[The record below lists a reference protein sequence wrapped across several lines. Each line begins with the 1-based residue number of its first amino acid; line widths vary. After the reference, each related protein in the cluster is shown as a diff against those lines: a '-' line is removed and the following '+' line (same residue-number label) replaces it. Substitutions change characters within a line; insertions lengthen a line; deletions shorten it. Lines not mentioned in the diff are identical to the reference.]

1 MPCYDCGSV
10 GAWRSLVARVVRDD
24 EVGGSNPLAPTI
36 LRRAPAA
43 THIPEYRVEHGGE
56 LVTTIALGLTAAFL
70 AAFVARRLRLPS
82 IVGYLVAG
90 VALGP
95 FTPGVFA
102 DQELAL
108 ELAEIGV
115 VLLMFGVGIHFSFR
129 DLLAVR
135 GVAIP
140 GAVVQ
145 IAVATTLGVVLAT
158 ALGWGVPAG
167 IVLGLSLSVASTV
180 VLLRALIQRNALDTV
195 HGRAAVGWLIVE
207 DIFTVLVLVLL
218 PGFALGAAGADAGS
232 NVAVTLG
239 EAVLKAAVLG
249 VLVVVVGTRVV
260 PWLLLQVARE
270 GSQEMF
276 TLGVLAVALGIA
288 FVSSAVF
295 GVSLALGAF
304 LAGAV
309 VGETDLSHKA
319 AADALPLRDAFAVLF
334 FVSVGMLLDPAYLLQ
349 NPLAILAVVALVV
362 VGKSLAAIGI
372 VALLGYPLRTGLT
385 VGAGLAQVGEFSF
398 ILATAGVTLG
408 VLPAEA
414 YQLVVAGALISITL
428 NPLLF
433 ALVDPVDSW
442 LKARPALRRRLER
455 GGGVLARPVPRAEPI
470 SGHAVICGWG
480 RVGRVVARALEARG
494 FSYVV
499 IEEDRRTVETLRE
512 RGTDALYGDIA
523 DAALLQHAGIARAR
537 VLVFAAYDPPAA
549 EFAVEHSRRVNP
561 RIEIVARVETPEE
574 ARRLL
579 DRGATQTVEGERELA
594 VQMAR
599 YTLRRFGVTSR
610 EVEAITQGLRRRPEP
625 APSV

>member
-1 MPCYDCGSV
+1 M
-10 GAWRSLVARVVRDD
+10 
-24 EVGGSNPLAPTI
+24 
-36 LRRAPAA
+36 
-43 THIPEYRVEHGGE
+43 EHGGE
-56 LVTTIALGLTAAFL
+56 LIATIALGLSAAFL
-70 AAFVARRLRLPS
+70 AGLVARRLRLPS

-90 VALGP
+90 VVVGP

-115 VLLMFGVGIHFSFR
+115 ILLMFGVGIHFSFR

-145 IAVATTLGVVLAT
+145 SAVAT
-158 ALGWGVPAG
+158 ALGVGLALMLGWGVVAG
-167 IVLGLSLSVASTV
+167 VVLGLSLSVASTV
-180 VLLRALIQRNALDTV
+180 VLLRALIQRNALDTI
-195 HGRAAVGWLIVE
+195 HGRVAVGWLIVE

-218 PGFALGAAGADAGS
+218 PSFAVLAGESAAGGNALFS
-232 NVAVTLG
+232 LG
-239 EAVLKAAVLG
+239 EALLKAGALAVLM
-249 VLVVVVGTRVV
+249 VVVGTRVV

-288 FVSSAVF
+288 FASSAVF

-319 AADALPLRDAFAVLF
+319 ASDALPLRDAFAVLF
-334 FVSVGMLLDPAYLLQ
+334 FVSVGMLLDPGYLMQ
-349 NPLAILAVVALVV
+349 NPLPILAVLALVV
-362 VGKSLAAIGI
+362 VGKSMAAIGI
-372 VALLGYPLRTGLT
+372 VAALGYPLRTGLT
-385 VGAGLAQVGEFSF
+385 VGAGLAQIGEFSF

-408 VLPAEA
+408 ILPAEA
-414 YQLVVAGALISITL
+414 YQLVVAGALLSITV
-428 NPLLF
+428 NPLIF
-433 ALVDPVDSW
+433 ALVDPIDAWV
-442 LKARPALRRRLER
+442 KARPALRGRLER
-455 GGGVLARPVPRAEPI
+455 AGGALARPAPADQPM

-480 RVGRVVARALEARG
+480 RVGRTVARALETRG
-494 FSYVV
+494 FRYVV
-499 IEEDRRTVETLRE
+499 IEEHRRTVEALRA
-512 RGTDALYGDIA
+512 RGVRAFYGDIA
-523 DAALLQHAGIARAR
+523 DATLLSHAGIERAR

-549 EFAVEHSRRVNP
+549 EYAVEHSREVNP

-574 ARRLL
+574 SRRLL
-579 DRGATQTVEGERELA
+579 ERGATQTVEGERELA

-599 YTLRRFGVTSR
+599 YTLRRFGVASR
-610 EVEAITQGLRRRPEP
+610 EVEAIAQGLRRRPEP
-625 APSV
+625 SAAV

>member
-1 MPCYDCGSV
+1 
-10 GAWRSLVARVVRDD
+10 L
-24 EVGGSNPLAPTI
+24 
-36 LRRAPAA
+36 
-43 THIPEYRVEHGGE
+43 EHGGE
-56 LVTTIALGLTAAFL
+56 LITTIALGLTAAFL
-70 AAFVARRLRLPS
+70 AGLLVRRLRLPS
-82 IVGYLVAG
+82 IVGYLLAG
-90 VALGP
+90 VAIGP

-102 DQELAL
+102 DQELAR

-115 VLLMFGVGIHFSFR
+115 ILLMFGVGIHFSFR

-135 GVAIP
+135 GIAIP

-145 IAVATTLGVVLAT
+145 SAVATSLGVVLALF
-158 ALGWGVPAG
+158 LGWGWAAG
-167 IVLGLSLSVASTV
+167 VVLGLSLSVASTV

-195 HGRAAVGWLIVE
+195 HGRVAVGWLIVE

-218 PGFALGAAGADAGS
+218 PSFAVVAGGVGPDQ
-232 NVAVTLG
+232 NVMFTVG
-239 EAVLKAAVLG
+239 EAVLKAVVLA
-249 VLVVVVGTRVV
+249 LLMFFVGTRVV
-260 PWLLLQVARE
+260 PWLLIQVARE

-288 FVSSAVF
+288 FASSAVF

-334 FVSVGMLLDPAYLLQ
+334 FVSVGMLLDPSYLLE
-349 NPLAILAVVALVV
+349 NPLAILAVIALVV
-362 VGKSLAAIGI
+362 VGKSAAAIGI
-372 VALLGYPLRTGLT
+372 VSLLGYPLRTGLT

-398 ILATAGVTLG
+398 ILATAGVSLA

-428 NPLLF
+428 NPFLF
-433 ALVDPVDSW
+433 ALVDPVDAW
-442 LKARPALRRRLER
+442 LKKRPALRRRLER
-455 GGGVLARPVPRAEPI
+455 GGGPLARPAVTDEPM

-480 RVGRVVARALEARG
+480 RVGRTVARALEARG
-494 FSYVV
+494 FRYVV
-499 IEEDRRTVETLRE
+499 IEEHRRTVEGLRE
-512 RGTDALYGDIA
+512 RGLQALYGDTA
-523 DAALLQHAGIARAR
+523 DAELLRHAGVERAR
-537 VLVFAAYDPPAA
+537 VLVFAAYDPPAC
-549 EFAVEHSRRVNP
+549 EFAVEHCRRVNP

-574 ARRLL
+574 SRRLL
-579 DRGATQTVEGERELA
+579 DRGANQTVEGERELA

-610 EVEAITQGLRRRPEP
+610 EVDAITQGLRRRPDP
-625 APSV
+625 VGA